1 MPIKHSKKIKQWQK
15 FLISIIKYFL
25 INFLHYFILFSFLN
39 YNFYIGG
46 TCYAYFVS
54 SIIMV
59 HLANIYLTFLWNLFS
74 LWVNTYLY
82 HNLTLS
88 SEKCLFWYS
97 SEKHANF
104 RHKEMTLHS
113 ICTCDPMN
121 EWSFIRMASVFA
133 LCLFNVF
140 IDN

>member
-54 SIIMV
+54 SI
-59 HLANIYLTFLWNLFS
+59 NGSPCKYNLTFLWNLFS